1 MPSCPVCQ
9 KGRATQQTM
18 DGKICCGTCLLKLDA
33 KARARAEAANEY
45 KAMVKQLKEEMM
57 AAAKSEAA
65 AELKAG
71 NKK

>member
-1 MPSCPVCQ
+1 MPTCPRCQ
-9 KGRATQQTM
+9 KGRATKQAM
-18 DGKICCGTCLLKLDA
+18 DGTMVCGTCLLKVDA

-45 KAMVKQLKEEMM
+45 KAMVKQMKEEMM

-65 AELKAG
+65 AELGKG

>member
-1 MPSCPVCQ
+1 
-9 KGRATQQTM
+9 M
-18 DGKICCGTCLLKLDA
+18 DGTMVCGTCLLKVDA

-45 KAMVKQLKEEMM
+45 KAMVKQMKEEMM

-65 AELKAG
+65 AELGKG

>member
-1 MPSCPVCQ
+1 MPSCPNCHS
-9 KGRATQQTM
+9 GRATRQTI
-18 DGKICCGTCLLKLDA
+18 DGRWVCGTCLLKLDA

-65 AELKAG
+65 AELGKG